1 MAERITVS
9 APGRLCL
16 FGEHQDFLGLS
27 VIACAVDVDIKISG
41 TPRRDT
47 RFVIDM
53 PDINSADE
61 FDTAG
66 EVPYRE
72 RRDYIRSATN
82 VVNRNGLEFACGYDC
97 RIRGTIPINAGASSS
112 SALTVAWISFSYAT
126 QTGKLPDDREVIAR
140 LAHLAEVVEFGEPG
154 GMMDHYTS
162 ALGGLLYIDCRS
174 PITVDA
180 LPAQLDGFVL
190 GDSLQPKDT
199 TGTLAT
205 SRSAVEAGLSVL
217 RSRIRNFSFRTA
229 SLDEVEPHLRE
240 MSEDSRKRIVGNF
253 HNRDLCQQGRQLLS
267 QPEVDAA
274 ELGRLLLEHHRHLRD
289 GIGVSTP
296 KLDRLVD
303 ASMEAGALGGKVNGS
318 GGGGCMFAYAPGR
331 QQEVKK
337 AIDAAGGRGIIV
349 SIREG
354 AAIAEGEEGLVP
366 RPARRSPARGR
377 DEGGSFSE
385 GGTSP

>member
-1 MAERITVS
+1 MPSPASSSQPPASAVLGVS

-41 TPRRDT
+41 TPRSGT

-53 PDINSADE
+53 PDIGTRDE
-61 FDTAG
+61 FDTAR

-82 VVNRNGLEFACGYDC
+82 VVNRNGLRFTRGYDC
-97 RIRGTIPINAGASSS
+97 EIRGTIPINAGTSSS
-112 SALTVAWISFSYAT
+112 SALTVAWISFLYAT
-126 QTGKLPDDREVIAR
+126 QTGKLPEDREVIAR
-140 LAHLAEVVEFGEPG
+140 LAHLAEVVEFAEPG

-162 ALGGLLYIDCRS
+162 ALGGLLYIDCS
-174 PITVDA
+174 VPITVDP

-190 GDSLQPKDT
+190 GDSGEPKDT
-199 TGTLAT
+199 TGALGA
-205 SRSAVEAGLSVL
+205 SRGSVEAGVQVL
-217 RSRIRNFSFRTA
+217 RKRIPTFDIRTA
-229 SLDEVEPHLRE
+229 SLGEVEPHLGE
-240 MSEDSRKRIVGNF
+240 MSEDSAKRIVANL
-253 HNRDLCQQGRQLLS
+253 HNRDLCQEARRLLS
-267 QPEVDAA
+267 RAEVDPS
-274 ELGRLLLEHHRHLRD
+274 ELGRLLLEHHKHLRE

-296 KLDRLVD
+296 KLDRLIE
-303 ASMEAGALGGKVNGS
+303 ASMKAGALGCKVNGS

-331 QQEVKK
+331 QEEVRE

-354 AAIAEGEEGLVP
+354 AMI
-366 RPARRSPARGR
+366 
-377 DEGGSFSE
+377 
-385 GGTSP
+385 TS